1 MQPASRFAHL
11 PYRPCVGVMLINGD
25 GLIFGGQRIDTD
37 VPAWQMPQGGIDPGE
52 TPRDAALRE
61 LFEETG
67 IPSDRVDVIRAATE
81 PVRYDL
87 PDDLVPRI
95 WKGRFRG
102 QEQRW
107 FLMRY
112 LGRDDEID
120 IDTAHPEFSQ
130 WRWLRAREM
139 LQAIVPFKR
148 AVYRQVIAEFGDFLI

>member
-1 MQPASRFAHL
+1 MQTTGRFAHL
-11 PYRPCVGVMLINGD
+11 PYRPCVGVMLINRD

-37 VPAWQMPQGGIDPGE
+37 APAWQMPQGGIEPGE
-52 TPRDAALRE
+52 APQDAALRE

-67 IPSDRVDVIRAATE
+67 IPANRVEVIGAATE
-81 PVRYDL
+81 TQRYDL

-102 QEQRW
+102 QEQNW

-120 IDTAHPEFSQ
+120 IASEHPEFSQ
-130 WRWLRAREM
+130 WRWLRAADM
-139 LQAIVPFKR
+139 LDAIVPFKR
-148 AVYRQVIAEFGDFLI
+148 EVYQRVIADFAEFLA

>member
-1 MQPASRFAHL
+1 
-11 PYRPCVGVMLINGD
+11 MLINRD

-37 VPAWQMPQGGIDPGE
+37 APAWQMPQGGIEPGE
-52 TPRDAALRE
+52 APQDAALRE

-67 IPSDRVDVIRAATE
+67 IPANRVEVIGAATE
-81 PVRYDL
+81 TQRYDL

-102 QEQRW
+102 QEQNW

-120 IDTAHPEFSQ
+120 IASEHPEFSQ
-130 WRWLRAREM
+130 WRWLRAADM
-139 LQAIVPFKR
+139 LDAIVPFKR
-148 AVYRQVIAEFGDFLI
+148 EVYQRVIADFAEFLA